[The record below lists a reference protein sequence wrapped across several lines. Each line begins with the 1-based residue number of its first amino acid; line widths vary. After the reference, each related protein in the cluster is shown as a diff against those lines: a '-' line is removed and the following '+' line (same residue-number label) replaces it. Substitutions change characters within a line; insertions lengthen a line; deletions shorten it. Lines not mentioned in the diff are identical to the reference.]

1 MIAKYVR
8 VRFFGFVFLLYLILN
23 CNGQIYAGFF
33 EETKGEPAKFGESS
47 GQAKADVMADIA
59 ESSYKLLLQVS
70 EKGLLDSS
78 ESLKQIIS
86 ARNWLEDTND
96 VMARILSIRLQFVL
110 DSSILNEM
118 YRANNAK
125 LNQKMTTK
133 YKDGSLDKKLAIE
146 LLKLNEIDEH
156 ETIDFA
162 LGLDTEIGRFCRENK
177 YNSKAFL
184 SKQVFNDA
192 KEHMKISFDE
202 TKASGSKKP
211 GKKTD
216 IREISSGAFVLF
228 SNKIDSRANAKK
240 AFLSMALNAIDD
252 ARDIRLLVRFYFTH
266 GGFTDKITPGRRLIH
281 SEQLSER
288 LKSEIGKDNIGRLTD
303 RKKYSL
309 KAKKAKMVSR
319 MNNRVDDLVTDEK
332 SSVMALGLR
341 LVTFIQ
347 NAEILTE
354 NVRRMSE
361 ERNWIGSWLN
371 LPEDSNN

>member
-8 VRFFGFVFLLYLILN
+8 MRFLGLVFLLYLILS

-33 EETKGEPAKFGESS
+33 EGTKGEPAKFGESS
-47 GQAKADVMADIA
+47 GQAKADIMADIA
-59 ESSYKLLLQVS
+59 ESSYKILFQVP

-86 ARNWLEDTND
+86 ARNWLDDTNE

-133 YKDGSLDKKLAIE
+133 YKDGSLDKKLVNE
-146 LLKLNEIDEH
+146 LLKLNKIDER

-162 LGLDTEIGRFCRENK
+162 LGLDTEIGSFCRENK
-177 YNSKAFL
+177 YNSNDFL
-184 SKQVFNDA
+184 SNQVFNEA
-192 KEHMKISFDE
+192 KEQMKISFDE
-202 TKASGSKKP
+202 TKASGSIKP
-211 GKKTD
+211 GRKSD

-228 SNKIDSRANAKK
+228 SNLIDSRANAEK
-240 AFLSMALNAIDD
+240 AFLPIALNAIDD
-252 ARDIRLLVRFYFTH
+252 ARDIRLLARFYFTH
-266 GGFTDKITPGRRLIH
+266 GGFTDIMTPGRRLIH

-309 KAKKAKMVSR
+309 KSKKAKMVSR
-319 MNNRVDDLVTDEK
+319 MGNRVDDLVNDE
-332 SSVMALGLR
+332 SNGMALGLR

-354 NVRRMSE
+354 DFREMSE
-361 ERNWIGSWLN
+361 DRNWIGAWLN